1 MSVASEGGSF
11 WAKGS
16 YGAIEA
22 VRNTQ
27 AFEATKVSGDIGAL
41 RVVGAVWARREVRAI
56 VIVP

>member
-22 VRNTQ
+22 
-27 AFEATKVSGDIGAL
+27 ATKVTGDIGAL